1 MLQAHFFLQSDR
13 LYNNLRRIEK
23 QRDTND
29 FLLKLF
35 GISLKKK
42 RNPCSRCSI
51 SFEMDHKQDFHILA
65 KERKTFLTALSQ
77 FLYF

>member
-23 QRDTND
+23 QCDTND

-35 GISLKKK
+35 GISFKKK
-42 RNPCSRCSI
+42 KESVL
-51 SFEMDHKQDFHILA
+51 EM
-65 KERKTFLTALSQ
+65 
-77 FLYF
+77 

>member
-23 QRDTND
+23 QRDTNN

-42 RNPCSRCSI
+42 KESVL
-51 SFEMDHKQDFHILA
+51 EM
-65 KERKTFLTALSQ
+65 
-77 FLYF
+77 

>member
-1 MLQAHFFLQSDR
+1 MLQAHFFLQYDR

-35 GISLKKK
+35 GIPLKKK
-42 RNPCSRCSI
+42 KESVL
-51 SFEMDHKQDFHILA
+51 EM
-65 KERKTFLTALSQ
+65 
-77 FLYF
+77 

>member
-1 MLQAHFFLQSDR
+1 MLQAHFFLQSDC

-42 RNPCSRCSI
+42 KGIRAGDVAYPFKWITNKIFIFSPKKGKH
-51 SFEMDHKQDFHILA
+51 F
-65 KERKTFLTALSQ
+65 
-77 FLYF
+77 

>member
-29 FLLKLF
+29 FL
-35 GISLKKK
+35 
-42 RNPCSRCSI
+42 
-51 SFEMDHKQDFHILA
+51 
-65 KERKTFLTALSQ
+65 
-77 FLYF
+77 

>member
-42 RNPCSRCSI
+42 ES
-51 SFEMDHKQDFHILA
+51 MLGM
-65 KERKTFLTALSQ
+65 
-77 FLYF
+77 